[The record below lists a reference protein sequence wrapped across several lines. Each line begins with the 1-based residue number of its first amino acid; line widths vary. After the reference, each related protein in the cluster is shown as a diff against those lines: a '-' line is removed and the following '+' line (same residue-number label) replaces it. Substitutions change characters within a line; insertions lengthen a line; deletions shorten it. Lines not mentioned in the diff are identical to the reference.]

1 MSDGVSSTATVSGTT
16 LEKQIGNVPQ
26 GSMRQAYV
34 GGYQVRPIDHSLGR
48 GELNDEF
55 FNLVSTTNTYS
66 MFIE

>member
-16 LEKQIGNVPQ
+16 LEKQIGKVPQ

-34 GGYQVRPIDHSLGR
+34 GGYQVRLIDHYLGR